1 MKKYTPLHLH
11 THYSLLDGLS
21 KPEDVA
27 KRCAKLGVSSCA
39 VTDHG
44 SISGCVKFF
53 QTMKQNK
60 IKPILGVELY
70 ISDKDS
76 HVQSKENRKLSHM
89 LLLAK
94 NLKGWK
100 NLIDIVSESN
110 KPENYYYKPR
120 LDIKKLKAKISQGD
134 IIGMSGHPGSYL
146 SSKIYQ
152 DNTFVPDSKIIEQIG
167 ELTDVFGKD
176 NFFVEVQLMDKENE
190 YQQNVGQKLRDICNI
205 NKIPKIASIDAH
217 YCESYDAVDQRILL
231 CSNMKMTLPQIAGK
245 MSSGENFSLDSF
257 FKSESYHMLSHED
270 LNEVNTEDEI
280 ENTNLV
286 DSLCEEYDILEKPH
300 LPDFKCPEG
309 YNPAEYLRQLCR
321 DGWKDKIAT
330 GVDKS
335 EHQKY
340 VDRIKYELDVLQGAD
355 LSSYFLIVQDIVNHV
370 RNQQWLPGPGRGS
383 AAGCL
388 VSYLIGITAIDPIKY
403 DLIFERF
410 YNAGRNTKGRVSMPD
425 IDVDVPMDQRENIID
440 YIKDTYGKDKVSQMI
455 TYNTLKGRGA
465 LKEVLRVYSNIS
477 FEEMNQITKHIPDE
491 AKIADELQEMKD
503 EEGESSIIKWALEN
517 NQKQLKDWCH
527 IEDNKLQGPLAKRFE
542 QAIRLEGTK
551 CNQSKHAAGIA
562 ISQSSLAGICPMIYD
577 SKTKKNIAGLE
588 MNDLE
593 SIGVVKFDILGIG
606 LLDKMMKVQSILK
619 GE

>member
-1 MKKYTPLHLH
+1 MKHYTPLHLH

-27 KRCAKLGVSSCA
+27 KRCHKLNMTSCA

-44 SISGCVKFF
+44 SISGCINFF
-53 QTMKQNK
+53 QTMKHNK

-70 ISDKDS
+70 ISDQDS
-76 HVQSKENRKLSHM
+76 NIQSKENRKLSHM
-89 LLLAK
+89 LLLSK
-94 NLKGWK
+94 NLAGWK
-100 NLIDIVSESN
+100 NLIEIVSESN
-110 KPENYYYKPR
+110 RPDNYYYKPR
-120 LDIKKLKAKISQGD
+120 LDIAKLKDKLSQGN

-146 SSKIYQ
+146 ANKIYKEDQ
-152 DNTFVPDSKIIEQIG
+152 FVSDSQIEKEVG
-167 ELTDVFGKD
+167 ELSEIFGKD
-176 NFFVEVQLMDKENE
+176 NFFVEIQLMDQENE
-190 YQQNVGQKLRDICNI
+190 YQQIIGNKLRDICNL
-205 NKIPKIASIDAH
+205 NKIPKISSIDSH
-217 YCESYDAVDQRILL
+217 YCERYDAVDQRILL
-231 CSNMKMTLPQIAGK
+231 CSNLKMTLPQVASKLSAGE
-245 MSSGENFSLDSF
+245 SFGLDSF
-257 FKSESYHMLSHED
+257 FKSDSYHLLSHEEIND
-270 LNEVNTEDEI
+270 VNTEDEI
-280 ENTNLV
+280 DNTNLV
-286 DSLCEEYDILEKPH
+286 DNMCEDYDILETPN

-309 YNPAEYLRQLCR
+309 YDPAQYLRQLCR
-321 DGWKDKIAT
+321 DGWKNKIANN
-330 GVDKS
+330 VDKELHS
-335 EHQKY
+335 QY

-370 RNQQWLPGPGRGS
+370 RDKKWLPGPGRGS

-410 YNAGRNTKGRVSMPD
+410 YNAGRNTGGRVSMPD
-425 IDVDVPMDQRENIID
+425 IDVDVPMDQREHIID
-440 YIKDTYGKDKVSQMI
+440 YIKDTYGQDKVSQMI

-503 EEGESSIIKWALEN
+503 ASIIKRALEN
-517 NQKQLKDWCH
+517 NSKPLNDWCH
-527 IEDNKLQGPLAKRFE
+527 LKDDKLVGPLAKRFE

-562 ISQSSLAGICPMIYD
+562 ISQNSLSTICPMIYD
-577 SKTKKNIAGLE
+577 TKTKKNIAGLE

-606 LLDKMMKVQSILK
+606 LLDKMMGVQSLLQ
-619 GE
+619 GV

>member
-1 MKKYTPLHLH
+1 MKHYTPLHLH

-27 KRCAKLGVSSCA
+27 KRCHKLNMTSCA

-44 SISGCVKFF
+44 SISGCINFF
-53 QTMKQNK
+53 QTMKHNK

-70 ISDKDS
+70 ISDQDS
-76 HVQSKENRKLSHM
+76 NIQSKENRKLSHM
-89 LLLAK
+89 LLLSK
-94 NLKGWK
+94 NLAGWK
-100 NLIDIVSESN
+100 NLIEIVSESN
-110 KPENYYYKPR
+110 RPDNYYYKPR
-120 LDIKKLKAKISQGD
+120 LDIAKLKDKLSQGN

-146 SSKIYQ
+146 ANKIYKEDQ
-152 DNTFVPDSKIIEQIG
+152 FVSDSQIEKEVG
-167 ELTDVFGKD
+167 ELSEIFGKD
-176 NFFVEVQLMDKENE
+176 NFFVEIQLMDQENE
-190 YQQNVGQKLRDICNI
+190 YQQIIGNKLRDICNL
-205 NKIPKIASIDAH
+205 NKIPKISSIDSH
-217 YCESYDAVDQRILL
+217 YCERYDAVDQRILL
-231 CSNMKMTLPQIAGK
+231 CSNLKMTLPQVASKLSAGE
-245 MSSGENFSLDSF
+245 SFGLDSF
-257 FKSESYHMLSHED
+257 FKSDSYHLLSHEEIND
-270 LNEVNTEDEI
+270 VNTEDEI
-280 ENTNLV
+280 DNTNLV
-286 DSLCEEYDILEKPH
+286 DNMCEDYDILETPN

-309 YNPAEYLRQLCR
+309 YDPAQYLRQLCR
-321 DGWKDKIAT
+321 DGWKNKIANN
-330 GVDKS
+330 VDKELHS
-335 EHQKY
+335 QY

-370 RNQQWLPGPGRGS
+370 RDKKWLPGPGRGS

-410 YNAGRNTKGRVSMPD
+410 YNAGRNTGGRVSMPD
-425 IDVDVPMDQRENIID
+425 IDVDVPMDQREHIID
-440 YIKDTYGKDKVSQMI
+440 YIKDTYGQDKVSQMI

-503 EEGESSIIKWALEN
+503 ASIIKWALEN
-517 NQKQLKDWCH
+517 NSKPLNDWCH
-527 IEDNKLQGPLAKRFE
+527 LKDDKLVGPLAKRFE

-562 ISQSSLAGICPMIYD
+562 ISQNSLSTICPMIYD
-577 SKTKKNIAGLE
+577 TKTKKNIAGLE

-606 LLDKMMKVQSILK
+606 LLDKMMGVQSLLQ
-619 GE
+619 GV

>member
-1 MKKYTPLHLH
+1 MKHYTPLHLH

-27 KRCAKLGVSSCA
+27 SRCNKLNMTSCA
-39 VTDHG
+39 ITDHG
-44 SISGCVKFF
+44 SISGSINFF
-53 QTMKQNK
+53 QTMKNNN

-70 ISDKDS
+70 VSEEDS
-76 HVQSKENRKLSHM
+76 HIHSKENRKLSHM
-89 LLLAK
+89 LLLSK
-94 NLKGWK
+94 NLQGWK
-100 NLIDIVSESN
+100 NLIEIVSESN
-110 KPENYYYKPR
+110 RPENYYYKPR
-120 LDIKKLKAKISQGD
+120 LDINKLKDKISQGN

-146 SSKIYQ
+146 ANKIYQ
-152 DNTFVPDSKIIEQIG
+152 EDNFVSDVQIEKEIG
-167 ELTDVFGKD
+167 FLSEIFGKD
-176 NFFVEVQLMDKENE
+176 NFFVEAQLMDTENK
-190 YQQNVGQKLRDICNI
+190 YQQIVGKKLRDVCNL

-217 YCESYDAVDQRILL
+217 YCEKYDSVDQRILL
-231 CSNMKMTLPQIAGK
+231 CSNLKMTLPQVASKLSG
-245 MSSGENFSLDSF
+245 GENFGLDSF
-257 FKSESYHMLSHED
+257 FKSDNYHVLSHEEI
-270 LNEVNTEDEI
+270 NEVNTEDEI
-280 ENTNLV
+280 DNTNLV
-286 DSLCEEYDILEKPH
+286 DSMCEDYDILETPN
-300 LPDFKCPEG
+300 LPDFKCPKG
-309 YNPAEYLRQLCR
+309 YDPAEYLRQLCR
-321 DGWKDKIAT
+321 NGWREKIAT
-330 GVDKS
+330 GVDES
-335 EHQKY
+335 LHQTY

-370 RNQQWLPGPGRGS
+370 RQQNWLPGPGRGS

-410 YNAGRNTKGRVSMPD
+410 YNAGRNTGGRVSMPD
-425 IDVDVPMDQRENIID
+425 IDVDVPMDQRESIID
-440 YIKDTYGKDKVSQMI
+440 YIKDTYGQDKVSQMI

-503 EEGESSIIKWALEN
+503 ASIIKWALEN
-517 NQKQLKDWCH
+517 NPKQLKDWCH
-527 IEDNKLQGPLAKRFE
+527 IKDDKLEGPLAKRFE

-562 ISQSSLAGICPMIYD
+562 ISQSSLASICPMIYD
-577 SKTKKNIAGLE
+577 AKTKKNIAGLE

-606 LLDKMMKVQSILK
+606 LLDKMMGVQSLLQ
-619 GE
+619 GV

>member
-1 MKKYTPLHLH
+1 MKHYTPLHLH

-27 KRCAKLGVSSCA
+27 KRCHKLNMTSCA

-44 SISGCVKFF
+44 SISGCINFF
-53 QTMKQNK
+53 QTMKHNK

-70 ISDKDS
+70 ISDQDS
-76 HVQSKENRKLSHM
+76 NIQSKENRKLSHM
-89 LLLAK
+89 LLLSK
-94 NLKGWK
+94 NLAGWK
-100 NLIDIVSESN
+100 NLIEIVSESN
-110 KPENYYYKPR
+110 RPDNYYYKPR
-120 LDIKKLKAKISQGD
+120 LDIAKLKDKLSQGN

-146 SSKIYQ
+146 ANKIYKEDQ
-152 DNTFVPDSKIIEQIG
+152 FVSDSQIEKEVG
-167 ELTDVFGKD
+167 ELSEIFGKD
-176 NFFVEVQLMDKENE
+176 NFFVEIQLMDQENE
-190 YQQNVGQKLRDICNI
+190 YQQIIGNKLRDICNL
-205 NKIPKIASIDAH
+205 NKIPKISSIDSH
-217 YCESYDAVDQRILL
+217 YCERYDAVDQRILL
-231 CSNMKMTLPQIAGK
+231 CSNLKMTLPQVASKLSAGE
-245 MSSGENFSLDSF
+245 SFGLDSF
-257 FKSESYHMLSHED
+257 FKSDSYHLLSHEEIND
-270 LNEVNTEDEI
+270 VNTEDEI
-280 ENTNLV
+280 DNTNLV
-286 DSLCEEYDILEKPH
+286 DNMCEDYDILETPN

-309 YNPAEYLRQLCR
+309 YDPAQYLRQLCR
-321 DGWKDKIAT
+321 DGWKNKIANN
-330 GVDKS
+330 VDKELHS
-335 EHQKY
+335 QY

-370 RNQQWLPGPGRGS
+370 RDKKWLPGPGRGS

-410 YNAGRNTKGRVSMPD
+410 YNAGRNTGGRVSMPD
-425 IDVDVPMDQRENIID
+425 IDVDVPMDQREHIID
-440 YIKDTYGKDKVSQMI
+440 YIKDTYGQDKVSQMI

-503 EEGESSIIKWALEN
+503 ASIIKRALEN
-517 NQKQLKDWCH
+517 NSKPLNDWCH
-527 IEDNKLQGPLAKRFE
+527 LKDDKLVGPLEKRFE

-562 ISQSSLAGICPMIYD
+562 ISQNSLSTICPMIYD
-577 SKTKKNIAGLE
+577 TKTKKNIAGLE

-606 LLDKMMKVQSILK
+606 LLDKMMGVQSLLQ
-619 GE
+619 GV

>member
-1 MKKYTPLHLH
+1 MKNYTPLHLH

-27 KRCAKLGVSSCA
+27 SRCHKLNMSSCA
-39 VTDHG
+39 ITDHG
-44 SISGCVKFF
+44 SISGCINFF
-53 QTMKQNK
+53 QTMKHNN

-70 ISDKDS
+70 ISDQDS
-76 HVQSKENRKLSHM
+76 NIQSKENRKLSHM
-89 LLLAK
+89 LLLSK

-100 NLIDIVSESN
+100 NLIEIVSESN
-110 KPENYYYKPR
+110 KPDNYYYKPR
-120 LDIKKLKAKISQGD
+120 LDIAKLKDKLSQGN

-146 SSKIYQ
+146 ANKIHKEGQ
-152 DNTFVPDSKIIEQIG
+152 FVSDLQIEKEIG
-167 ELTDVFGKD
+167 ELSEIFGKD
-176 NFFVEVQLMDKENE
+176 NFFVEVQLMDQENE
-190 YQQNVGQKLRDICNI
+190 YQQIIGNKLRDICSLS
-205 NKIPKIASIDAH
+205 KIPKISSIDSH
-217 YCESYDAVDQRILL
+217 YCERYDAVDQRILL
-231 CSNMKMTLPQIAGK
+231 CSNLKMTLPQVASK
-245 MSSGENFSLDSF
+245 LSSGENFGLDSF
-257 FKSESYHMLSHED
+257 FKSDSYHLLSHEEI
-270 LNEVNTEDEI
+270 NEVNTEDEI
-280 ENTNLV
+280 DNTNLV
-286 DSLCEEYDILEKPH
+286 DSICENYDILETPN

-309 YNPAEYLRQLCR
+309 YDPAQYLRQLCR
-321 DGWKDKIAT
+321 DGWRDKIAND
-330 GVDKS
+330 VDKELHS
-335 EHQKY
+335 QY

-370 RNQQWLPGPGRGS
+370 REQKWLPGPGRGS

-410 YNAGRNTKGRVSMPD
+410 YNAGRNTGGRVSMPD

-440 YIKDTYGKDKVSQMI
+440 YIKDTYGQDKVSQMI
-455 TYNTLKGRGA
+455 TYNTLKGRGS

-503 EEGESSIIKWALEN
+503 ASIIKWALEN
-517 NQKQLKDWCH
+517 NPKPLKDWCH
-527 IEDNKLQGPLAKRFE
+527 LKDDKLVGPLAKRFE

-562 ISQSSLAGICPMIYD
+562 ISQSSLSSICPMIYD
-577 SKTKKNIAGLE
+577 AKTKKNIAGLE

-606 LLDKMMKVQSILK
+606 LLDKMMGVQSLLQ
-619 GE
+619 GV

>member
-1 MKKYTPLHLH
+1 MKNYTPLHLH

-27 KRCAKLGVSSCA
+27 SRCHKLNMSSCA
-39 VTDHG
+39 ITDHG
-44 SISGCVKFF
+44 SISGCINFF
-53 QTMKQNK
+53 QTMKHNN

-70 ISDKDS
+70 ISDQDS
-76 HVQSKENRKLSHM
+76 NIQSKENRKLSHM
-89 LLLAK
+89 LLLSK

-100 NLIDIVSESN
+100 NLIEIVSESN
-110 KPENYYYKPR
+110 KPDNYYYKPR
-120 LDIKKLKAKISQGD
+120 LDIEKLKDKLSQGN

-146 SSKIYQ
+146 ANKIHKEGQ
-152 DNTFVPDSKIIEQIG
+152 FISDSQIEKEIG
-167 ELTDVFGKD
+167 ELSEIFGKD
-176 NFFVEVQLMDKENE
+176 NFFVEVQLMDQENE
-190 YQQNVGQKLRDICNI
+190 YQQIIGNKLRDICSL
-205 NKIPKIASIDAH
+205 NKIPKISSIDSH
-217 YCESYDAVDQRILL
+217 YCERYDAVDQRILL
-231 CSNMKMTLPQIAGK
+231 CSNLKMTLPQVASK
-245 MSSGENFSLDSF
+245 LSSGENFGLDSF
-257 FKSESYHMLSHED
+257 FKSDSYHLLSHEEI
-270 LNEVNTEDEI
+270 NEVNTEDEI
-280 ENTNLV
+280 DNTNLV
-286 DSLCEEYDILEKPH
+286 DNLCEDYDILETPN

-309 YNPAEYLRQLCR
+309 YDPAEYLRQLCR
-321 DGWKDKIAT
+321 DGWRDKIAND
-330 GVDKS
+330 VDKELHS
-335 EHQKY
+335 QY

-370 RNQQWLPGPGRGS
+370 RRQKWLPGPGRGS

-410 YNAGRNTKGRVSMPD
+410 YNAGRNTGGRVSMPD

-440 YIKDTYGKDKVSQMI
+440 YIKDTYGQDKVSQMI
-455 TYNTLKGRGA
+455 TYNTLKGRGS

-503 EEGESSIIKWALEN
+503 ASIIKWALEN
-517 NQKQLKDWCH
+517 NPKPLKDWCH
-527 IEDNKLQGPLAKRFE
+527 LKDDKLVGPLAKRFE

-562 ISQSSLAGICPMIYD
+562 ISQSSLSSICPMIYD
-577 SKTKKNIAGLE
+577 AKTKKNIAGLE

-606 LLDKMMKVQSILK
+606 LLDKMMSVQSLLQ
-619 GE
+619 GV